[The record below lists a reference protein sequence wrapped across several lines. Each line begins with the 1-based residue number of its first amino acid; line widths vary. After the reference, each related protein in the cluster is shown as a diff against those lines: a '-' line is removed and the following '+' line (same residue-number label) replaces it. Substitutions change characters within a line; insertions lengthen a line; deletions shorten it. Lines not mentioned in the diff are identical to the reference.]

1 MREKRVSLVF
11 VILYFDYETRS
22 LQVSTVDLFE
32 WTLNNLN
39 ICMSIE
45 ERICNIENLQE
56 AVLKES
62 IADFILPSIYV
73 VAAVN

>member
-1 MREKRVSLVF
+1 M
-11 VILYFDYETRS
+11 
-22 LQVSTVDLFE
+22 DLFE
-32 WTLNNLN
+32 WTLNDLN